1 VLFFYGLPDLVVI
14 GTIRFYHPTDL
25 PGSKCMDTP
34 LLVISNVPDM
44 TVANTIAAA
53 IVEQQAGACVNILPA
68 VQSVYRWQ
76 GKVETAMEVTLLVKT
91 VNSRYAALEQLIA
104 SLHPYDTPE
113 IIAIPVAAGLPAYL
127 QWIAQETTKD
137 LHA

>member
-1 VLFFYGLPDLVVI
+1 
-14 GTIRFYHPTDL
+14 
-25 PGSKCMDTP
+25 MDSA

-44 TVANTIAAA
+44 TVATTMATA
-53 IVEQQAGACVNILPA
+53 IVAQQAGACVNILPA

-76 GKVETAMEVTLLVKT
+76 GKIETATEVTLVIKT
-91 VNSRYAALEQLIA
+91 VDRCYDALEKLIV

-113 IIAIPVAAGLPAYL
+113 IIAIPVSAGLPAYL
-127 QWIAQETTKD
+127 QWIASETQKE

>member
-1 VLFFYGLPDLVVI
+1 
-14 GTIRFYHPTDL
+14 
-25 PGSKCMDTP
+25 MDAP

>member
-1 VLFFYGLPDLVVI
+1 
-14 GTIRFYHPTDL
+14 
-25 PGSKCMDTP
+25 MDTP
-34 LLVISNVPDM
+34 LLVISNVPDI

-91 VNSRYAALEQLIA
+91 VNSRYAVLEQLIV

-113 IIAIPVAAGLPAYL
+113 IIAIPVTAGLPAYL